1 MFMLNNQLTT
11 KDKDLTNLYES
22 AYNTL
27 MQDLEEMAMTDVIEK
42 FNPVVIGDSN
52 FKVTFRKANSDEVR
66 TMTCNFFDNPTEQEQ
81 EEVLYYMMSFD
92 SKDLIKVYDLDAGHW
107 KSFYQ
112 SRVISWEII

>member
-1 MFMLNNQLTT
+1 M
-11 KDKDLTNLYES
+11 TNLDES
-22 AYNTL
+22 AYNSF

-42 FNPVVIGDSN
+42 FNPIQIGLNN

-66 TMTCNFFDNPTEQEQ
+66 TMTCNFFDNPTEDEQ
-81 EEVLYYMMSFD
+81 EEVLYYMMSLEG
-92 SKDLIKVYDLDAGHW
+92 KDLIKVFDLDAKRW

>member
-1 MFMLNNQLTT
+1 MPKKHLTT
-11 KDKDLTNLYES
+11 KDKQLTNLDES
-22 AYNTL
+22 AYNSF

-42 FNPVVIGDSN
+42 FNPIQIGLNN

-66 TMTCNFFDNPTEQEQ
+66 TMTCNFFAGLTE
-81 EEVLYYMMSFD
+81 EEEEEALYRITKHEN
-92 SKDLIKVYDLDAGHW
+92 KDLIAVYDLDAGRW